1 MDRTYYDSFVK
12 KLREMFMMDH
22 AELDFG
28 IYRIM
33 NYKRKEIDDF
43 LTSKLLPQVETIL
56 KQNISVDGAE
66 VKRELEKKIAELRE
80 EGFDDEAIEKSKP
93 VKELRAKLSSAESF
107 DDMQSKVFSCLTQ
120 FFSRY
125 YKDGDFISQ
134 RRYKSGGDSAYMIP
148 YNGEEVKLC
157 WANQDQ
163 YYIKTSEFFKNYVF
177 ILPKSRK
184 KVHFVLKDASTE
196 QNNNKNANGM
206 ERRFALWNDEENGTA
221 PLAIVDGDLE
231 IYFTYELMPKA
242 TKQKDLLNKAYNMLL
257 PLLQQP
263 EYKDWQELLMNAVK
277 ADKSLMDIN
286 WLQKH
291 LNDYTA
297 KNSFDYF
304 IHKDLGG
311 FLRRELDF
319 YIKNEVLVVDDLTSA
334 KLPAQLAVIKAIEEV
349 GNKIITFLAQLEDFQ
364 KKLWQKKKFV
374 VGCDYCITLDRVP
387 EDMYPEIAANE
398 DQRKEWVRLFAI
410 DEIKGD
416 MVTKAYSEPLTVEF
430 LKQNPFLVLDTKF
443 FSVEFKHKLL
453 ASMDDIDGQMNG
465 LLLNSENFQALNV
478 IHSKEKNNIKCVYI
492 DPPYNAKSSEILYK
506 NTYKNSSWLSLMND
520 RIIASKQ
527 LLSNDCVYIVAID
540 EVEQEV
546 LGQLLSLN
554 FPNSKKICLSVVHNP
569 RGQQGKNI
577 SYKHEFAYMIYPSDT
592 KKYLAD
598 VKRERIDSRN
608 LRDSGTE
615 SDRTDA
621 ATCFYPFICKDGNIL
636 SIGEVPEDSFHPQSN
651 NVYLPDGSIEIW
663 PIDDN
668 GNEKKW
674 RYNHSSVSDILHKL
688 EVKKGRNSYQIIFNQ
703 DMGTMPSVWVKA
715 KYDASE
721 YGTKMLQNQFGE
733 KYIEKYAKNLY
744 PKSLYT
750 ELDCINIGLCGNR
763 NNTILDYFAGSG
775 TTGNVAL
782 LNQRNGIDTKYIL
795 VEMGDYFDTIT
806 KLRVEKVIYST
817 DWSNGK
823 PISREGI
830 SQCFKYIRLEQY
842 EDTLNNLVVKN
853 SMSSSDDEGSFD
865 ESYMLGYMLDTD
877 TKGSLLNLQMFR
889 RPFDVKIKTTKDNEL
904 VETPVDMVE
913 TFNYLIGLNVETENW
928 HQNGNICV
936 VEGITHVGNEKTLVI
951 WRNCDQVDNE
961 ALNAFFSKQD
971 FNTLDMEFDTIYVNG
986 DNTLPNMKCDDEHW
1000 KVIMIEQEFKARM
1013 FEEE

>member
-1 MDRTYYDSFVK
+1 M
-12 KLREMFMMDH
+12 
-22 AELDFG
+22 
-28 IYRIM
+28 
-33 NYKRKEIDDF
+33 
-43 LTSKLLPQVETIL
+43 
-56 KQNISVDGAE
+56 
-66 VKRELEKKIAELRE
+66 
-80 EGFDDEAIEKSKP
+80 
-93 VKELRAKLSSAESF
+93 
-107 DDMQSKVFSCLTQ
+107 
-120 FFSRY
+120 
-125 YKDGDFISQ
+125 
-134 RRYKSGGDSAYMIP
+134 
-148 YNGEEVKLC
+148 
-157 WANQDQ
+157 
-163 YYIKTSEFFKNYVF
+163 
-177 ILPKSRK
+177 
-184 KVHFVLKDASTE
+184 
-196 QNNNKNANGM
+196 
-206 ERRFALWNDEENGTA
+206 
-221 PLAIVDGDLE
+221 
-231 IYFTYELMPKA
+231 
-242 TKQKDLLNKAYNMLL
+242 
-257 PLLQQP
+257 
-263 EYKDWQELLMNAVK
+263 
-277 ADKSLMDIN
+277 
-286 WLQKH
+286 
-291 LNDYTA
+291 
-297 KNSFDYF
+297 
-304 IHKDLGG
+304 
-311 FLRRELDF
+311 
-319 YIKNEVLVVDDLTSA
+319 
-334 KLPAQLAVIKAIEEV
+334 
-349 GNKIITFLAQLEDFQ
+349 
-364 KKLWQKKKFV
+364 
-374 VGCDYCITLDRVP
+374 
-387 EDMYPEIAANE
+387 
-398 DQRKEWVRLFAI
+398 
-410 DEIKGD
+410 
-416 MVTKAYSEPLTVEF
+416 
-430 LKQNPFLVLDTKF
+430 
-443 FSVEFKHKLL
+443 
-453 ASMDDIDGQMNG
+453 
-465 LLLNSENFQALNV
+465 
-478 IHSKEKNNIKCVYI
+478 
-492 DPPYNAKSSEILYK
+492 
-506 NTYKNSSWLSLMND
+506 
-520 RIIASKQ
+520 
-527 LLSNDCVYIVAID
+527 
-540 EVEQEV
+540 
-546 LGQLLSLN
+546 
-554 FPNSKKICLSVVHNP
+554 
-569 RGQQGKNI
+569 
-577 SYKHEFAYMIYPSDT
+577 
-592 KKYLAD
+592 
-598 VKRERIDSRN
+598 
-608 LRDSGTE
+608 
-615 SDRTDA
+615 
-621 ATCFYPFICKDGNIL
+621 

-913 TFNYLIGLNVETENW
+913 TFNYLIGLNVETESW